1 MLFDIVEVF
10 AAIRAAASKIINHSR
25 LPPVSR
31 HLDYYKWGGG
41 VCNER
46 Q

>member
-1 MLFDIVEVF
+1 LDIMEVF
-10 AAIRAAASKIINHSR
+10 AAIRAAASNIVNHNG

-31 HLDYYKWGGG
+31 HLDYYKWDEG